1 MPSYRFNCRTQTHE
15 SLQKSDFLHFYDYN
29 QRSQLA
35 PFITF
40 AFSDMVLL
48 FIPIAHE
55 TNTSVFYSSS
65 INYMIIL
72 HTYLKEKIMLTTIFH
87 LEIFISF

>member
-1 MPSYRFNCRTQTHE
+1 
-15 SLQKSDFLHFYDYN
+15 
-29 QRSQLA
+29 
-35 PFITF
+35 
-40 AFSDMVLL
+40 MVLL